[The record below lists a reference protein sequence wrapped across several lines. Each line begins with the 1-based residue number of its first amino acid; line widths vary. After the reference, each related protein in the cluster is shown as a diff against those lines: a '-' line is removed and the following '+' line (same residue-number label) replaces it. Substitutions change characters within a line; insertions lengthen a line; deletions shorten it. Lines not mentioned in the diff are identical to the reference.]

1 MYNPFLN
8 KNAGDRFPYY
18 MSEKFNELR
27 KSLSFDVSNISFV

>member
-18 MSEKFNELR
+18 ISEKINQLW
-27 KSLSFDVSNISFV
+27 KSLLFDVSNISYV